1 MNATQRL
8 HDLGQSLWLDSISR
22 KILDDGT
29 LRRYIDEFSITGLTS
44 NPTLF
49 DEAIGA
55 GDTYDDSIRTKAQA
69 GESGEALFIEL
80 ALEDLRRAAD
90 LFRPI
95 FEATDGVDGWVSIEL
110 SPLLASNTA
119 GSIEAAA
126 RIYRQ
131 ADRPNLFVKIPG
143 TPEGVPAIEES
154 VFAGVPINVTLLFSR
169 EQYLAAAE
177 AYLRGIERRL
187 AAGLDPRVGS
197 VASLFV
203 SRWDK
208 AVSDKVP
215 APLRNRLGI
224 AVAARTYRAYRE
236 LWASPRWRKLADAGA
251 RSQRLLWGST
261 GTKDPTASDT
271 LYVEALAAPDTI
283 NTIPEKTLR
292 AFAEHGQING
302 VMAEDGG
309 DAEAVLKRFAQAG
322 IDVDALATQ
331 LQNEGAQAFA
341 KSWQALLQRIA
352 DKSEALAGAGLRSA

>member
-1 MNATQRL
+1 MNATQSL

-69 GESGEALFIEL
+69 GKSGEALFIEL

-95 FEATDGVDGWVSIEL
+95 FEATDRVDGWVSIEL
-110 SPLLASNTA
+110 SPLLASNTT

-131 ADRPNLFVKIPG
+131 AGRPNLFVKIPG

-154 VFAGVPINVTLLFSR
+154 ILAGVPINVTLLFSR

-236 LWASPRWRKLADAGA
+236 LLAAPRWRKLADAGA

-292 AFAEHGQING
+292 AFAEDGQING

-322 IDVDALATQ
+322 IDVDALATK

-341 KSWQALLQRIA
+341 KSWKALLQRIA